1 MLALEPKIFDKD
13 SGYIDDDGQ
22 VVLEGKNRRMVGFLA
37 QDVKALM
44 PEMVRDVDES
54 TSFYSLDYG
63 RFTPALVNAIKE
75 LEARVQ
81 TLEKVA

>member
-1 MLALEPKIFDKD
+1 
-13 SGYIDDDGQ
+13 
-22 VVLEGKNRRMVGFLA
+22 LA